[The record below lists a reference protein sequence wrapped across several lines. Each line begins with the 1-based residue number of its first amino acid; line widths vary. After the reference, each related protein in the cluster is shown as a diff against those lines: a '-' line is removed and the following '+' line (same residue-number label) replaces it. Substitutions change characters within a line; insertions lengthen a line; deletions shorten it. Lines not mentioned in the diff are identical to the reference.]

1 MPTKVLWVRR
11 QRVLRRLLRKYR
23 EQGKIDNHIYHFFYM
38 RAKGNQFKN
47 KRVLIEAIHKRKA
60 ETVKA
65 KTLLDHTEARKAKA
79 RVAKD
84 KREKRVAAAVAE
96 KQAATQ

>member
-1 MPTKVLWVRR
+1 MPSKVLWVRR

-23 EQGKIDNHIYHFFYM
+23 EQGKIDNHIYHFFYL
-38 RAKGNQFKN
+38 RAKGNQYKN

-65 KTLLDHTEARKAKA
+65 KTLLDQTEARKAKA
-79 RVAKD
+79 RVVKD
-84 KREKRVAAAVAE
+84 KREKRVAAAVAVKE
-96 KQAATQ
+96 ASQ

>member
-1 MPTKVLWVRR
+1 MPTKVMWIRR

-23 EQGKIDNHIYHFFYM
+23 EQGKIDNHIYHHFYM
-38 RAKGNQFKN
+38 QAKGNQFKN

-65 KTLLDHTEARKAKA
+65 KVLVDQAEAKKAKA
-79 RVAKD
+79 RASK
-84 KREKRVAAAVAE
+84 EKKEQRAVEAAAAG
-96 KQAATQ
+96 KQ

>member
-1 MPTKVLWVRR
+1 MPTKVMWIRR

-23 EQGKIDNHIYHFFYM
+23 EQGKIDNHIYHYFYM
-38 RAKGNQFKN
+38 QSKGNQFKN

-65 KTLLDHTEARKAKA
+65 KVLVDQAEAKKAKA
-79 RVAKD
+79 RAAKA
-84 KREKRVAAAVAE
+84 KKEQRAVEAAAAG
-96 KQAATQ
+96 KQ